1 MAEIAIR
8 RATAEDAGAIH
19 AMVVALARE
28 TGQEAFITST
38 IELIRRGGF
47 DEAPAA
53 FEAFLALRGR
63 DVVGLALYFYEFS
76 TWRGRRGV
84 YIQDLYVAA
93 DARGAG
99 LGRRLVGA
107 VAARGAA
114 KGASYIKLAVDRAN
128 DEAAAFYARLGF
140 SERSEDRIFALDGK
154 AFEALSRG

>member
-28 TGQEAFITST
+28 TGQEGFITST

-99 LGRRLVGA
+99 LGRRLVNA
-107 VAARGAA
+107 VAARAA
-114 KGASYIKLAVDRAN
+114 KAGAVYLKLSVDAAN
-128 DEAAAFYARLGF
+128 DQAARFYETLGF
-140 SERSEDRIFALDGK
+140 GERDDERIFVLEGK
-154 AFEALSRG
+154 GFADAGGG